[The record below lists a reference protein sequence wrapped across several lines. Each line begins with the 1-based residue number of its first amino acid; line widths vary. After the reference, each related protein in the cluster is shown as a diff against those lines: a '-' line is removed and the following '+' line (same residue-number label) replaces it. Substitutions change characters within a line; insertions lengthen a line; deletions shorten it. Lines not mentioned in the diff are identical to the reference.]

1 MVIYLTTNLITGKRY
16 IGKDKNNNPKY
27 LGSGTNLKKAILKYG
42 KNSFKK
48 IILEYCLDPK
58 HMAEREEFWLQR
70 YNVKD
75 NSNFYNK
82 TNKAFGNS
90 GHTKESKHNI
100 AKGLL
105 KRKWKKE
112 WGIKSGEKR
121 IGKKRNQ
128 YVNGL
133 DHGNYNKPKSKTH
146 KENMSLARIGKKH
159 NEEWKQ
165 AIKNNRQKCIEVKSK
180 PIQQLDKN
188 NNVLNEYK
196 SITEARNKTNI
207 KGIANVLCGLAKTA
221 GDFVWRYK

>member
-48 IILEYCLDPK
+48 IILEYCFDPK

-121 IGKKRNQ
+121 TGKKRNQ

-146 KENMSLARIGKKH
+146 KNNMSKSHKGIITH
-159 NEEWKQ
+159 
-165 AIKNNRQKCIEVKSK
+165 IKPVLQFDINGNF
-180 PIQQLDKN
+180 
-188 NNVLNEYK
+188 LNEYPSK
-196 SITEARNKTNI
+196 KYVQEVLGITSV
-207 KGIANVLCGLAKTA
+207 GQVLWGKNKTA
-221 GDFVWRYK
+221 GGFVWRYK